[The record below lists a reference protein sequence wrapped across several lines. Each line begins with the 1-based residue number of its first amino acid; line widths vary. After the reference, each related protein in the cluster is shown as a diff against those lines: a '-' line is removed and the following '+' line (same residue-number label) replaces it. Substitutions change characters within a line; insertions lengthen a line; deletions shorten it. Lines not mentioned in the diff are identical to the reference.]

1 MGELESSR
9 KKKELQLKY
18 ELLPEAKPCHSID
31 TDAIFQSPNANRSGL
46 TEREVRERR
55 VKPKR

>member
-18 ELLPEAKPCHSID
+18 ELLPEAKPCHPID
-31 TDAIFQSPNANRSGL
+31 TDAIFQLSNSNRSSL
-46 TEREVRERR
+46 TKREVRERR
-55 VKPKR
+55 V

>member
-9 KKKELQLKY
+9 KKKELQLKI

-31 TDAIFQSPNANRSGL
+31 IDAIFQSPNANRSGL